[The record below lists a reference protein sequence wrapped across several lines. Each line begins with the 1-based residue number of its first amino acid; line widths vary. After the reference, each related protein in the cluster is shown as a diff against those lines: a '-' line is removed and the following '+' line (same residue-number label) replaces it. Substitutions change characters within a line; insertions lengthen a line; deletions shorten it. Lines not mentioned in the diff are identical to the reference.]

1 MCSDESKRAVE
12 AVILVQAAYR
22 GDQRWSREDLACAP
36 GNDGNHLMLHKSRK
50 PARKNSRAVRA
61 RSPSD
66 GASSGVWCVFVFVG
80 RHGIE
85 TVPGA
90 KLLLNLSGLASQFIC
105 QFSVYSPTR
114 GTCHMPPNQTI

>member
-1 MCSDESKRAVE
+1 MRPGMTGITLCCISRGNRPGKSRGRYVCAPHPTGRRAV
-12 AVILVQAAYR
+12 Y
-22 GDQRWSREDLACAP
+22 
-36 GNDGNHLMLHKSRK
+36 
-50 PARKNSRAVRA
+50 
-61 RSPSD
+61 
-66 GASSGVWCVFVFVG
+66 GVWCVFVFVG